1 MGNFNFRAIDNRNNR
16 TSQIITHVTM
26 HKVSMIAIARNLA
39 NLLKN
44 GRSNYLTDSE
54 SGFSLLESL
63 VAVAVVGILIA
74 AITPMVALTTS
85 ARINSRR
92 VDQATQAAR
101 SYIDAVRGGVIDT
114 TKFPSNL
121 VRDNNSATSGNAQAQ
136 YTFETI
142 VAPTITTFPI
152 SSTACQNIAN
162 NVPGGTVPG
171 ICVSPNGNAY
181 SSANPQN
188 FYSDPQNFFIQPMRS
203 GPLNTVATAST
214 DLKNQGFWLA
224 VRVYRADA
232 LYSGLTLAT
241 GTGSDGINCSRSA
254 SSFGNPLPRN
264 CPIVTMRSQ
273 ILPTVNATNLNNIQ
287 TGIGSN

>member
-1 MGNFNFRAIDNRNNR
+1 MGNLNIQSMNDR
-16 TSQIITHVTM
+16 TPRTNMQKL
-26 HKVSMIAIARNLA
+26 HKVSKIAIAHHLA
-39 NLLKN
+39 NLVKN
-44 GRSNYLTDSE
+44 GRSKVLSPAD

-114 TKFPSNL
+114 TNFPNNL
-121 VRDNNSATSGNAQAQ
+121 VQSNAVASSTNAQAQ
-136 YTFETI
+136 YTFESI
-142 VAPTITTFPI
+142 VAPTLTTFPI
-152 SSTACQNIAN
+152 STTACQNIAN
-162 NVPGGTVPG
+162 NVPSGTVQG
-171 ICVSPNGNAY
+171 ICVSPTGNAY

-203 GPLNTVATAST
+203 GPLNTVTTAST

-232 LYSGLTLAT
+232 LFSGLTLLT
-241 GTGSDGINCSRSA
+241 GTETACSRQ

-264 CPIVTMRSQ
+264 CPLVTMRSQ
-273 ILPTVNATNLNNIQ
+273 ILPTVNASNLDNIR
-287 TGIGSN
+287 TGTGSN

>member
-1 MGNFNFRAIDNRNNR
+1 MGNLNIRVMNYR
-16 TSQIITHVTM
+16 TPQIT
-26 HKVSMIAIARNLA
+26 KQNLSVSAIAKGITNIAKIKQFATL
-39 NLLKN
+39 
-44 GRSNYLTDSE
+44 DFSE

-63 VAVAVVGILIA
+63 IAVAVVGILIA

-114 TKFPSNL
+114 TNFPSNL
-121 VRDNNSATSGNAQAQ
+121 VKDNNAAGSVNAQAQ
-136 YTFETI
+136 YVFDTI
-142 VAPTITTFPI
+142 AAPTLTTFPI
-152 SSTACQNIAN
+152 NGTACQNIAN
-162 NVPGGTVPG
+162 NVPSGTVQG

-203 GPLNTVATAST
+203 GPLNTVATVST

-232 LYSGLTLAT
+232 LFSGLTLYT
-241 GTGSDGINCSRSA
+241 GTEAACSRT
-254 SSFGNPLPRN
+254 SSFGNPLPRT
-264 CPIVTMRSQ
+264 CPLVIMRSQ
-273 ILPTVNATNLNNIQ
+273 ILPTVNATNLDNIR